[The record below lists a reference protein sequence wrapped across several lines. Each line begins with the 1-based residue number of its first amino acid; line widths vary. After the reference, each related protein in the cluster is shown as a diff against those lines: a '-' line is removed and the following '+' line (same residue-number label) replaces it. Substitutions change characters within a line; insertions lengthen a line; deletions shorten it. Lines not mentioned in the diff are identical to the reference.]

1 MPGPEERAGREAPG
15 DAADTTDDHTVDL
28 TPFDFLT
35 KGLRGPASD
44 PAQPQPEAGSGDGD

>member
-1 MPGPEERAGREAPG
+1 MPGPEERAGHEAPG

>member
-1 MPGPEERAGREAPG
+1 MPGPEERPGREAPG
-15 DAADTTDDHTVDL
+15 NAADDTDDHTVDL

-44 PAQPQPEAGSGDGD
+44 PAPPQPGAGSGDGD